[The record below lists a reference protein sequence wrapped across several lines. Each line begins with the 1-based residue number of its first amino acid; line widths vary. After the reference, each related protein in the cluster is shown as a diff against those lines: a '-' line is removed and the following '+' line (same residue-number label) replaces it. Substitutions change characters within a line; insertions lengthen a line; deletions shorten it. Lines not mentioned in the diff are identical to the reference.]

1 MIKGLPM
8 WQPFA
13 FLDQLVVV
21 NYSVIFFSTTIC
33 YNYSAA
39 IYYLPAF

>member
-1 MIKGLPM
+1 M

-21 NYSVIFFSTTIC
+21 NYTVIPFSTTIC
-33 YNYSAA
+33 NNYSAA
-39 IYYLPAF
+39 IYYLPDF